1 MEKIYGFSKKYK
13 YEILLVALMM
23 HLFIGMFVTDVP
35 FYQKVLWPV
44 NMFILGL
51 ASIGVFIQKGKI
63 KNIIQILLAIMA
75 IALPIMLPF
84 FKGNSEFMII
94 LNTTY
99 VVFFTFIF
107 LELLKFLIKPSYINT
122 DVISASACGLFLL
135 IEMFVFLFQI
145 WVYSTPDCFKGLD
158 YTSPGHTF
166 MDLVY
171 FCTVTL
177 TTIGYGDITPNAY
190 YTKMATS
197 LIGVAGQFYSVVV
210 VGILISKFVSQDEAG
225 KERL

>member
-1 MEKIYGFSKKYK
+1 MEKVYAFFKKFK
-13 YEILLVALMM
+13 YEILLVALIM
-23 HLFIGMFVTDVP
+23 HLFIGIFITDVA
-35 FYQKVLWPV
+35 FYEEVIWPV

-63 KNIIQILLAIMA
+63 KNAIKNLLTILV

-84 FKGNSEFMII
+84 FKGNAGFMVF
-94 LNTTY
+94 LNITY
-99 VVFFTFIF
+99 VLFFSFIF
-107 LELLKFLIKPSYINT
+107 LELLKFLIKPGYINT
-122 DVISASACGLFLL
+122 DIISASACGLFLL
-135 IEMFVFLFQI
+135 IEMFVFLFQT
-145 WVYSTPDCFKGLD
+145 WVYTDTACFKGLD
-158 YTSPGHTF
+158 YTSPGYTF

-190 YTKMATS
+190 YTKMTTS

-210 VGILISKFVSQDEAG
+210 VGILISKFVSQQEVAAN
-225 KERL
+225 KQ